1 MPVGSQN
8 AADPTLSKTA
18 FTSAEA
24 KTIHELRIVAAIN
37 LLEGRGIIAQME
49 HRRNEVEMTDEVEFN
64 LRVTIPD
71 RVSVDMAGYISSEL
85 GEIAMQY
92 KQDWEEPE
100 MVERPTRG
108 EMAFLDE
115 KSGLN
120 FVVEQ
125 EYDAY
130 VLKTTCI
137 ICGQVFSES
146 LTLYALPGKFLR
158 EVLHHLPVW
167 KLSLHLFI
175 GGLIH
180 LARPIYRFVNL
191 LVFCSYFLCLP

>member
-146 LTLYALPGKFLR
+146 LRHYNDR
-158 EVLHHLPVW
+158 EITIGAFRVGYDVGAHLQRHEEF
-167 KLSLHLFI
+167 KEIIAAAKKES
-175 GGLIH
+175 
-180 LARPIYRFVNL
+180 
-191 LVFCSYFLCLP
+191 S